1 MDECPSTTFSKI
13 FGQKKMNIDQC
24 RAARA
29 LLNLSQDELAK
40 RSNVSIG
47 TIKDWERGK
56 RIPMQR
62 TLDDLKRALEEMG
75 IVFSQSEAGY
85 GVWRAASGA
94 VDQIEQAEP

>member
-1 MDECPSTTFSKI
+1 
-13 FGQKKMNIDQC
+13 MNIDQC

-56 RIPMQR
+56 RVPMQR

-75 IVFSQSEAGY
+75 IVFTQDDAGY
-85 GVWRAASGA
+85 GVWRKLPNA
-94 VDQIEQAEP
+94 VGQETTP